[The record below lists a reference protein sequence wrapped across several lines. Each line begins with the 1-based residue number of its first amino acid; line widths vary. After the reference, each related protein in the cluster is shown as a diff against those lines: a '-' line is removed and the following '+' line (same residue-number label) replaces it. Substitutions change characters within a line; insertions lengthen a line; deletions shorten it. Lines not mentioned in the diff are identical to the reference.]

1 MTRMHIGVQ
10 MQPQHSSWPEYL
22 EAVRTVEAMGVDS
35 IWTWDHFFPLTGDP
49 GGKHFEGWSA
59 LSAIAAITT
68 RPRVGCFVTCNSYRN
83 TALLAQ
89 MAKTVD
95 HISNGRLC
103 FAIGSG
109 WFERDYEEFG
119 YEFGT
124 VGSRLRQLEADLP
137 VLKAR
142 LQAEVPPPIQ
152 NPLPIM
158 IGGGGE
164 KLTLRIVAGHADL
177 WNTFGPPDSWIHK
190 NRVLDD
196 WCAKVGRDPAEI
208 VRTVGVG
215 VQDLDGNLDKY
226 AAAGA
231 TQFIFSRTVPWDYAP
246 LEQLIRWRD
255 R

>member
-1 MTRMHIGVQ
+1 
-10 MQPQHSSWPEYL
+10 
-22 EAVRTVEAMGVDS
+22 
-35 IWTWDHFFPLTGDP
+35 
-49 GGKHFEGWSA
+49 
-59 LSAIAAITT
+59 
-68 RPRVGCFVTCNSYRN
+68 
-83 TALLAQ
+83 

-95 HISNGRLC
+95 HISGGRLC

-124 VGSRLRQLEADLP
+124 VNSRLRQLEADLP

-164 KLTLRIVAGHADL
+164 KVTLRIVAGHADL
-177 WNTFGPPDSWIHK
+177 WNTFGPPDSWIRK

-215 VQDLDGNLDKY
+215 VQDLTANLDKY

-255 R
+255 Q

>member
-10 MQPQHSSWPEYL
+10 MQPQHCSWPDYL

-49 GGKHFEGWSA
+49 GGNHFEGWSA
-59 LSAIAAITT
+59 LSAIAAVTT
-68 RPRVGCFVTCNSYRN
+68 RPQVGCFVTCNSYRN

-124 VGSRLRQLEADLP
+124 VNSRLRQLEADLP

-164 KLTLRIVAGHADL
+164 KVTLRIVAEHADL
-177 WNTFGPPDSWIHK
+177 WNTFGPPESWIRK

-215 VQDLDGNLDKY
+215 IQDLDGNLDKY

-246 LEQLIRWRD
+246 LEQLLRWRD